1 MTAPMTVQMKV
12 LNERIR
18 ELGLPSYGS
27 DKAAGLDLRACLDM
41 EVSVTPG
48 QTIMVPT
55 GIALHIDN
63 PDYAGFIYARSGLG
77 AKTGLVPGNLVGV
90 IDADYQGEIMV
101 AAWNRNVPG
110 AQPITIRPGDRI
122 AQMVIGRV
130 QRVTLEEVDSF
141 EVSKRGNGGFGSTGV
156 A

>member
-1 MTAPMTVQMKV
+1 MTVPMTVQMKV

-27 DKAAGLDLRACLDM
+27 DKAAGLDLRACL
-41 EVSVTPG
+41 EEPVSVAPG
-48 QTIMVPT
+48 QTVMVPT
-55 GIALHIDN
+55 GIALHIDD

-90 IDADYQGEIMV
+90 IDADYQGEVMV
-101 AAWNRNVPG
+101 AAWNRNRPD
-110 AQPITIRPGDRI
+110 AQPVTINPGDRI

-130 QRVTLEEVDSF
+130 QRIVLEEVNAF
-141 EVSKRGNGGFGSTGV
+141 ETSVRGVGGFGSTGV